1 MTNESELLSPLQ
13 VSAAAG
19 LMATLTDRLNA
30 VLIDQPV
37 VVQQVVVAVVA
48 KGHVLLEGLPGL
60 GKTELCKG
68 LARALTLPFRRI
80 QFTPDLL
87 PQDVTGAYIF
97 QGVGQDFVFRPGPLF
112 ASIVLADEINR
123 SSPKTQSALLEAMQE
138 QQVTVLGNTHPLPQ
152 PFFVLATQNPIELEG
167 TYPLPEAQ
175 LDRFLF
181 RIQVPGIGAKTMVK
195 LLTEWKPNAG
205 SELRQVMDASQ
216 LQQLFDAAR
225 RVHLP
230 VAVAHYIA
238 RLVAATHAEC
248 QEAPAPIRQ
257 LVRFGASPRAALG
270 LASSA
275 RALALLKGKPNV
287 GFDEVR
293 ELAAAVLAHRLVL
306 RHEATLENTT
316 AAQLVAQLLTQVA
329 EVTRA

>member
-1 MTNESELLSPLQ
+1 VTNEAELLSPQQ
-13 VSAAAG
+13 VSAAAE
-19 LMATLTDRLNA
+19 LMATLTDRLNSVLLDQQA
-30 VLIDQPV
+30 VV
-37 VVQQVVVAVVA
+37 RHVVVAVVSR
-48 KGHVLLEGLPGL
+48 GHVLLEGLPGL

-68 LARALTLPFRRI
+68 LARALALPFRRI

-112 ASIVLADEINR
+112 ASLVLADEINR

-138 QQVTVLGNTHPLPQ
+138 QQVTVLGNTHSLPQ

-181 RIQVPGIGAKTMVK
+181 RIQVPGIGAKTMAK
-195 LLTEWKPNAG
+195 LLTEWVPDTAKDMP
-205 SELRQVMDASQ
+205 QVIDASQ
-216 LQQLFDAAR
+216 LQQLFDAVK

-230 VAVAHYIA
+230 AAVAHYIA

-248 QEAPAPIRQ
+248 VEAPTRIRQ

-270 LASSA
+270 LAGSA

-293 ELAAAVLAHRLVL
+293 ELATAVLAHRLVL
-306 RHEATLENTT
+306 RHEATLENVT
-316 AAQLVAQLLTQVA
+316 AAHLVAHLLTQVA
-329 EVTRA
+329 EVARA